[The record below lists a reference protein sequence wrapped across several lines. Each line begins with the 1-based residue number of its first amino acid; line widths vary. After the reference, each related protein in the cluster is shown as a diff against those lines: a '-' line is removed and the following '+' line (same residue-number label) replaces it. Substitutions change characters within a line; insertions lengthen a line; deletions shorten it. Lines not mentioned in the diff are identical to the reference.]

1 MKTISFQSSLSW
13 PGRAGGQGQP
23 RDGVP
28 PIKRFVLDNFV
39 GVWSFVSNGYFY
51 VKAEGRKFSSID
63 PCQFLGPLGVREYKF
78 NRHKSTMI
86 VSVNKTIHLATVVMK
101 KIIWRWR
108 LISENCIWMKRGKR
122 GLIISKKR
130 KPVQKKK
137 STKESEQGG
146 TK

>member
-1 MKTISFQSSLSW
+1 MKNISFQSSLSW

-78 NRHKSTMI
+78 NRHKSTII
-86 VSVNKTIHLATVVMK
+86 VSVNKTTHLATVVMK
-101 KIIWRWR
+101 IIWWGR
-108 LISENCIWMKRGKR
+108 LISENSIWMKRG
-122 GLIISKKR
+122 ISKKR
-130 KPVQKKK
+130 KPAQKKK